1 MPKVFLLA
9 GYFVPIAV
17 HFTSGGLD
25 RAKQHRS
32 VTEFENNNGR
42 KSVLFVSYV

>member
-1 MPKVFLLA
+1 MPNVFLLA
-9 GYFVPIAV
+9 GYFVPTAV

-42 KSVLFVSYV
+42 NFVLFASCV